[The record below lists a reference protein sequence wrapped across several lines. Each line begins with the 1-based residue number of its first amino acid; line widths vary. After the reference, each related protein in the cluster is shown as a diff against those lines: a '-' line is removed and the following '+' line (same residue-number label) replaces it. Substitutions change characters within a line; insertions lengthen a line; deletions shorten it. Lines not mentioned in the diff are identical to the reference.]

1 MNEDAGIG
9 LQVEPKGATTLEPR
23 SRKYRERHLPV
34 GKLRPLLRFSK
45 DKALSDFRMN
55 GGKTT
60 GLAKS
65 ISAQPLA
72 FVHCRAAEAMFAD
85 K

>member
-1 MNEDAGIG
+1 MKPEISGTSPSRRKTSPPVA
-9 LQVEPKGATTLEPR
+9 LFKGQGPE
-23 SRKYRERHLPV
+23 
-34 GKLRPLLRFSK
+34 RFS
-45 DKALSDFRMN
+45 D